1 MKASALS
8 TRPSAPATRRRRS
21 LLWELLTFERLL
33 TGPVTHL
40 IYWAGLGLISL
51 IAFGSVGAAVG
62 LWIRSGL
69 VEGLLLAVPTIV
81 IGLLLAAVL
90 GLIWRGVCEFF
101 VAVFQIA
108 EDLRALRLATDDAA
122 APPPPPT
129 S

>member
-1 MKASALS
+1 MRSPAAAS
-8 TRPSAPATRRRRS
+8 RRSS

-51 IAFGSVGAAVG
+51 IAFGSAGAAVG

-69 VEGLLLAVPTIV
+69 VEGLLLAAPTVV
-81 IGLLLAAVL
+81 IGFLLAGVL
-90 GLIWRGVCEFF
+90 ALIWRGLCEFF

-108 EDLRALRLATDDAA
+108 EDLRALRLATETPAEEADPALH
-122 APPPPPT
+122 
-129 S
+129 